1 MGSLTG
7 IEFGGDTCVL
17 VRVRAGGDAIRLQA
31 VGGTLSPDWDA
42 SRPLVDNLRGA
53 RRSGRFPKHAA
64 VVAWNLHESASASD
78 PLTRAFLAPFR
89 DAGFTVAAVLAPA
102 DALCALAKRR
112 RKATGREG
120 EVWLALNRQHVAM
133 AIVEDGRLLYSRAFD
148 WHYSPAATQREELL
162 QRYTLVAHLAP
173 EVRHGIDVVRAEHG
187 TSVNA
192 IVTCG
197 DLPDLRSLTMPLI
210 EELDIEVEILD
221 TLDGIA
227 VEGPAAGDPIA
238 EQAPAIRLA
247 CAAAASPSVASGSER
262 WRLVAAAV
270 VLLAILVGAWTL
282 VRSLSGP
289 RTAHGPQEPSRQSDT
304 APVRPPQPA
313 ASAGATRGT
322 TGVTSTT
329 TQMPGTAKAPA
340 PEPPAHSP
348 PAANPVESPA
358 ATTGRTPPLPELAAP
373 ADSPADERP
382 SSAPPSQAGSRVNQ
396 DDAAQRQDLPAGPGA
411 SSAVRRRT
419 PLSRP
424 LPVVNSIL
432 VAPDRR
438 LAVLDGEIVREGD
451 AVGPRVV
458 VRIEPGAVVL
468 REPSGHEVRVP
479 IRRKLS

>member
-1 MGSLTG
+1 M
-7 IEFGGDTCVL
+7 
-17 VRVRAGGDAIRLQA
+17 
-31 VGGTLSPDWDA
+31 P
-42 SRPLVDNLRGA
+42 
-53 RRSGRFPKHAA
+53 
-64 VVAWNLHESASASD
+64 
-78 PLTRAFLAPFR
+78 
-89 DAGFTVAAVLAPA
+89 VLAPP

-112 RKATGREG
+112 RKAAGREG

-221 TLDGIA
+221 TLDDIA
-227 VEGPAAGDPIA
+227 VEGAAAGDPIA

-247 CAAAASPSVASGSER
+247 CAAAASPSAASGTGR

-270 VLLAILVGAWTL
+270 ILLAILVGAWTV
-282 VRSLSGP
+282 VRSLSGSQTGP
-289 RTAHGPQEPSRQSDT
+289 GPQEPSRQSDA
-304 APVRPPQPA
+304 APVRPPRP
-313 ASAGATRGT
+313 ASASATGT
-322 TGVTSTT
+322 TGATSTT
-329 TQMPGTAKAPA
+329 TQMPGTAKAPV
-340 PEPPAHSP
+340 PQPPVQSP
-348 PAANPVESPA
+348 PAPKPVELPA
-358 ATTGRTPPLPELAAP
+358 ATTGRTPSPPELASP
-373 ADSPADERP
+373 SDSPAGGPADARP
-382 SSAPPSQAGSRVNQ
+382 ASAPPSQTGSRMNRDVAPQ
-396 DDAAQRQDLPAGPGA
+396 TRDLPASPAA

-419 PLSRP
+419 PLSTP

-451 AVGPRVV
+451 AVGPRVL
-458 VRIEPGAVVL
+458 VRIEAGAVVL
-468 REPSGHEVRVP
+468 REPSGYEVRVP